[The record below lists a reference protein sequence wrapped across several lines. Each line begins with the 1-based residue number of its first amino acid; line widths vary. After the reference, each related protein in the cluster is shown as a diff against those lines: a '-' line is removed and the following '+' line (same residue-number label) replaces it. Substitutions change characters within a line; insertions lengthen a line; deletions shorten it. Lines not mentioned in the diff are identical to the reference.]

1 MRFGRPPKPDPSLK
15 PLTQFRLFRLVM
27 LLGLVFIG
35 VQWASQ
41 EEHWKWLVSSKS
53 QSPPRPSLSKL
64 DFQAKTDPVRSSLD
78 AGEIKIAPPDS
89 DEKSVPETVSAHSPT
104 EIPANWLA
112 GMDDGRLGLLRS
124 EQASIDQA
132 LERVRS
138 LSNSALDTAATRD
151 VGFVTLNDRPNEY
164 RGKLLRF
171 TGILWKLTLIDEGAE
186 PRNSE
191 PVYDAWLYT
200 PDAAN
205 NPTRVL
211 FTELPATLKFG
222 EQLDQPIQF
231 SGYFIKRY
239 GYATAGGT
247 HVAPMF
253 VARTL
258 TPRPVKTATAKA
270 KVDPNWSRWLAGLLV
285 ACVTSGFLIWKLSH
299 DMRPSRS
306 QDLPAQLPHLNAST
320 DTGVAVQ
327 PDFDNNPT
335 A

>member
-41 EEHWKWLVSSKS
+41 KEHWEWLVASKS
-53 QSPPRPSLSKL
+53 QSPPLPSLSKL
-64 DFQAKTDPVRSSLD
+64 DFQVKTDPVSPALS
-78 AGEIKIAPPDS
+78 AGEIRITSPGSA
-89 DEKSVPETVSAHSPT
+89 EKSALQTASVDSYA
-104 EIPANWLA
+104 EIPADWLSE
-112 GMDDGRLGLLRS
+112 MDDGRLGLLRS
-124 EQASIDQA
+124 EQASIDQV
-132 LERVRS
+132 LERVRAIS
-138 LSNSALDTAATRD
+138 EATLHQAAARD

-164 RGKLLRF
+164 RGKLLGF
-171 TGILWKLTLIDEGAE
+171 TGILWKLTLNDEGAE

-211 FTELPATLKFG
+211 FTELPATLKLG
-222 EQLDQPIQF
+222 EQLDQPVEF

-239 GYATAGGT
+239 GYATPGGT

-258 TPRPVKTATAKA
+258 ALRPITAVTAKA
-270 KVDPNWSRWLAGLLV
+270 KTEPNGSLWLTGLLV
-285 ACVTSGFLIWKLSH
+285 ACAGSGLLIWRISRDK
-299 DMRPSRS
+299 RPSRS
-306 QDLPAQLPHLNAST
+306 RNRPAQLPHLNAST
-320 DTGVAVQ
+320 DAGVAAQ
-327 PDFDNNPT
+327 PHIDNNPS